1 MNSTNSFLYTV
12 IDRIRLYLDDPDVN
26 AKYTDQHIVQ
36 HVVSPAMVD
45 VISRL
50 ALTSGAPVLLPVDIT
65 LVTDQFVYSL
75 PPCVGSVMAITT
87 IDEDGNDVSELK
99 PRSHFHVDG
108 LGWSLEGLPGHF
120 RLKLGSNSL
129 LGLSSLRVWYVSTGD
144 VHPHYGTGTLADVS
158 GTDTVTLA
166 ASPTLGLLDRRPNAY
181 AGQILRLLPTATTAA
196 VEQRIITSSTF
207 SGGVFKALVDL
218 PFTYAA
224 DGSVL
229 YEIAPA
235 GSQTLCEAVACWA
248 SMKLGTARRIT
259 NAHYERLA
267 QHYKAALKSAGD
279 VLTNAQGR
287 IPHHI
292 ERNTR
297 DNPEGLAPAW
307 FPLR

>member
-26 AKYTDQHIVQ
+26 AKYTDQYIVQ
-36 HVVSPAMVD
+36 HTISPSLVD

-50 ALTSGAPVLLPVDIT
+50 ALTSGAPVLLPVDLT
-65 LVTDQFVYSL
+65 LVADQYIYEL
-75 PPCVGSVMAITT
+75 PPCVGSVLAVTT

-108 LGWSLEGLPGHF
+108 LGWSLEGHPGLF

-144 VHPHYGTGTLADVS
+144 VHPHYGSGTLADVS

-166 ASPTLGLLDRRPNAY
+166 NTPTLGLLDRRPNAY
-181 AGQILRLLPTATTAA
+181 AGQVLRVLPSSSAAA

-207 SGGVFKALVDL
+207 AAGVFKALVDH
-218 PFTYAA
+218 PFTYTS
-224 DGSVL
+224 DGAVT

-235 GSQTLCEAVACWA
+235 GSQSLYEAIACWA
-248 SMKLGTARRIT
+248 AMKLGTARRIT
-259 NAHYERLA
+259 NAHYERLT
-267 QHYKAALKSAGD
+267 QHYRAALKSSGD
-279 VLTNAQGR
+279 VLTNVQGR
-287 IPHHI
+287 VPHHI

-297 DNPEGLAPAW
+297 DNPNGLSPAW